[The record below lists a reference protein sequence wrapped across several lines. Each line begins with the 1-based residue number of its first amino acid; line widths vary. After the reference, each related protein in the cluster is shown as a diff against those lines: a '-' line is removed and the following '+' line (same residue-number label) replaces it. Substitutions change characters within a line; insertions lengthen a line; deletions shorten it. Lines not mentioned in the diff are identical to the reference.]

1 MPQVEQLTEPVAYHG
16 EGPVWSQ
23 SWGGLKWL
31 DMLAGEILSLLPSG
45 AVERHSIGEV
55 VAAIRP
61 RTAGGA
67 VIATQRGFAL
77 DQGSGAPL
85 EHLSDAFRDSGLRMN
100 EGACDPDGRFY
111 CGSMAW
117 DRARGRG
124 SLFQLDIDYKVTEA
138 LSRVTISNGLDWS
151 PDGRVAYYVDSG
163 NQQIDMFDYE
173 RDRGLF
179 HRRPFVRI
187 PKDVGAPDGLTVD
200 AEGCVWVALWGGSAV
215 HRYKPDG
222 SLDRV
227 VRVPVTRVTALTF
240 GGPHLDEL
248 FITTSRDGL
257 PAGAEPNAG
266 ALFHYLPQITGQP
279 VRPYRG

>member
-1 MPQVEQLTEPVAYHG
+1 MPQVEQLTEAVAYHG

-45 AVERHSIGEV
+45 AVERRSIGEV

-67 VIATQRGFAL
+67 VVATQRGFAL
-77 DQGSGAPL
+77 DQGNGVPL
-85 EHLSDAFRDSGLRMN
+85 EHLPDAFRDRGLRMN

-124 SLFQLDIDYKVTEA
+124 SLFQLDTDYKVREV
-138 LSRVTISNGLDWS
+138 LGGVTISNGLDWS

-163 NQQIDMFDYE
+163 NQQVDMFDYE

-187 PKDVGAPDGLTVD
+187 SQDVGAPDGLTVD

-215 HRYKPDG
+215 HRYQPDG
-222 SLDRV
+222 SLDRA
-227 VRVPVTRVTALTF
+227 VRVPATQVTALTF
-240 GGPHLDEL
+240 GGPHLDEV

-257 PAGAEPNAG
+257 LEGAEPNAG